1 MDSDDGN
8 HRCRWLGSPIRT
20 SPDHR
25 LCASPR
31 GFSQLT
37 TSFFAFLRLGIPT
50 HALSSLTIK
59 SISNTEHSRPTAVAS
74 GEWRVTSPCE
84 RRPSPDHHPAA
95 LGTCCI
101 CPSSYSIFKDQNY
114 SRMNERSAPGV
125 RPDTRHSSL
134 ASRHSRNGVSW
145 TPAGRQARPK
155 HFADC
160 SSKEKPE
167 AWTGKAATYSIPYTG
182 TASVTPAT
190 VSLERR

>member
-8 HRCRWLGSPIRT
+8 HRCRWLGSPIRI

-74 GEWRVTSPCE
+74 GEWRVTSAPSSAAHLRITIRLRWE
-84 RRPSPDHHPAA
+84 LVVYAHLRIQLSKIVPLPHGRGSKKTGSVGRRP
-95 LGTCCI
+95 GT
-101 CPSSYSIFKDQNY
+101 
-114 SRMNERSAPGV
+114 
-125 RPDTRHSSL
+125 RPDR
-134 ASRHSRNGVSW
+134 
-145 TPAGRQARPK
+145 K
-155 HFADC
+155 HFVDC

-167 AWTGKAATYSIPYTG
+167 AWTGKAATYSVPYTG
-182 TASVTPAT
+182 
-190 VSLERR
+190 